1 MKRFNDIKQHLTAL
15 LRDHAA
21 TVGIYAAAAA
31 TLAIILAAFTVI
43 TECPVSRPLFMAAVI
58 AGDTVLLTAPYW
70 LMPGRWRWTVTLPVV
85 LTALFLLVNV
95 WYYRFWGDI
104 LPLTAFSMMS
114 NVNGLLL
121 DSVRGLPEAADLW
134 IVLPPMTLVVLV
146 VALRRRLRGE
156 PPLRMRV
163 RVYATLC
170 CVAVFILTQ
179 LAVSESARRWRTHEL
194 GDRVSL
200 WQATVDR
207 LGTVSFQGRVTYR
220 DCGICVYMTRMA
232 ATALSSRDAMR
243 ELTDAERAEV
253 DAFIAAN
260 IDESRVTTANR
271 DKNVVFIIVESLN
284 ADVIGR
290 KVAGHEV
297 TPTLNALLTSEG
309 TFAALDM
316 RTQIRQGGS
325 GDGQLIYNTGL
336 MPLSDDVTSLT
347 VVPRAHFAPLAS
359 MLGRHTAGAVFADD
373 GRSWNQSVAFNRF
386 GFDKV
391 YTSEDNAGAVAL
403 RGADGAMFDRALEII
418 RTAPQ
423 PFMLEMVTI
432 SMHVP
437 FDDAGVTGYGYF
449 DNAGLTDNERGYL
462 RMTAYFDAE
471 LARFIDGLKAIGVWD
486 DTILVLASDHSQNI
500 AVDASERAGDDTM
513 PILFMAV
520 NTGVTRTVEH
530 TVYQTDVFPTL
541 LDIAGVTGAPYR
553 GVGVSMRRPGVRDA
567 ARIPAEDRISDL
579 ILRGDRLG
587 AYMK

>member
-15 LRDHAA
+15 LLDHAA
-21 TVGIYAAAAA
+21 TVGIYAASVT
-31 TLAIILAAFTVI
+31 TLAIISAAFTVI

-58 AGDTVLLTAPYW
+58 AGDAAMLTAPYW
-70 LMPGRWRWTVTLPVV
+70 LMSRRWRWTVTLPVV
-85 LTALFLLVNV
+85 LTALFLLVNI

-104 LPLTAFSMMS
+104 LPLTAFSMVS

-121 DSVRGLPEAADLW
+121 DSVRGLPAAADLW
-134 IVLPPMTLVVLV
+134 IALPPLALVALVVV
-146 VALRRRLRGE
+146 LRRRLRDE

-163 RVYATLC
+163 RVYAALG
-170 CVAVFILTQ
+170 CVAVFIMAQ
-179 LAVSESARRWRTHEL
+179 LAVSESARRWRAGEL

-207 LGTVSFQGRVTYR
+207 VATVSFQGRVTYR

-243 ELTDAERAEV
+243 KLTDAERAEV

-260 IDESRVTTANR
+260 IDESRVMTDNR
-271 DKNVVFIIVESLN
+271 DKNVIFIIVESLN

-290 KVAGHEV
+290 KVAAREV
-297 TPTLNALLTSEG
+297 TPTLNALLGTEG

-373 GRSWNQSVAFNRF
+373 GRSWNQTVAFNRF

-391 YTSEDNAGAVAL
+391 YTSEEDAGAVAE
-403 RGADGAMFDRALEII
+403 RGADGAMFDRALEVV
-418 RTAPQ
+418 RTARQ

-437 FDDAGVTGYGYF
+437 FDDPGVTGYDCF

-471 LARFIDGLKAIGVWD
+471 LARFINGLKALGVWD

-500 AVDASERAGDDTM
+500 AVDASERAGDDAM

-520 NTGVTRTVEH
+520 NTGVTRTVDQ

-541 LDIAGVTGAPYR
+541 LDIAGVTGVPYR
-553 GVGVSMRRPGVRDA
+553 GVGVSMLRPGARDTD
-567 ARIPAEDRISDL
+567 RIPAEDRVSDL
-579 ILRGDRLG
+579 ILRGDRLA